1 MTERYVILPL
11 MNKFL
16 AALCAALLVAA
27 AVPAQAVEWTTMGPR
42 AMGMGGAGVAL
53 AQGPLAA
60 YWNPAAL
67 GRATENSYGFA
78 APVSAHGALTGDA
91 VAGAKDL
98 QNAFNTCP
106 GLTAAACN
114 SQIQKAIGE
123 LDNPNNG
130 LRIDGTAGGNI
141 KIGKIDVFANGFL
154 DVGATPLIDKVNT
167 TQATI
172 ANNTSALI
180 VRGARILE
188 LGAGYGHELPFAP
201 GVLVGGDVKYM
212 HALVGVGSYGI
223 VSSIN
228 NTSKSDII
236 NTLKSNESN
245 SSNVGVDAGA
255 LWEVDRTFENAWWSP
270 KVGVTGRNLN
280 NPKFAQPILNTAQGS
295 VGGGRFSVNPTVR
308 MGAAITPLHFWNL
321 AADLDL
327 TNNTTRVDNVKSRQL
342 GLGTEVNV
350 FNRSWINIPLR
361 FGLARNL
368 SASTNMITAGVGLNF
383 LHLMVDISGEASPK
397 RIDTQTQGDSTK
409 IPQEF
414 GASVQLSLLFGGS
427 EEEHASSH
435 RDEQPVPTEK
445 VKTSNDL
452 PPAQTDKVKAD
463 ADKAQQELNKES
475 AQPGK

>member
-1 MTERYVILPL
+1 
-11 MNKFL
+11 MNKSIAF
-16 AALCAALLVAA
+16 LCAALLAA
-27 AVPAQAVEWTTMGPR
+27 PASAVEWTTMGPR

-106 GLTAAACN
+106 GLTPAACN
-114 SQIQKAIGE
+114 SQIQKALGE
-123 LDNPNNG
+123 LGNPNDG
-130 LRIDGTAGGNI
+130 LRIDGSAGGNI

-154 DVGATPLIDKVNT
+154 DVGATPLIDT
-167 TQATI
+167 THVDQSNI
-172 ANNTSALI
+172 NQNTSALI

-245 SSNVGVDAGA
+245 SSNIGVDLGA
-255 LWEVDRTFENAWWSP
+255 LWDVDKTFGNAWWSP
-270 KVGVTGRNLN
+270 KVGLTGRNLN
-280 NPKFAQPILNTAQGS
+280 NPKFAQPLLNTPAGAI
-295 VGGGRFSVNPTVR
+295 GGGRYAVNPTVR

-327 TNNTTRVDNVKSRQL
+327 TNNTTRVSGVKSRQL

-368 SASTNMITAGVGLNF
+368 SASTNMITAGVGVNL
-383 LHLMVDISGEASPK
+383 LHLMIDVSGEASPK
-397 RIDTQTQGDSTK
+397 RIDTQTQGDSSK

-414 GASVQLSLLFGGS
+414 GAAVQISLLFGGS
-427 EEEHASSH
+427 EAEHGH
-435 RDEQPVPTEK
+435 MDRQPVPTEK
-445 VKTSNDL
+445 AMQPASTNEVTPDQVKQN
-452 PPAQTDKVKAD
+452 
-463 ADKAQQELNKES
+463 ADKAQQELNNQTAPAK
-475 AQPGK
+475 K

>member
-1 MTERYVILPL
+1 

-16 AALCAALLVAA
+16 AALCAALLVAS

-67 GRATENSYGFA
+67 GRATENSYGFT
-78 APVSAHGALTGDA
+78 APVSLHGAVTGDA
-91 VAGAKDL
+91 VAGANDL

-106 GLTAAACN
+106 SLSAAACQ
-114 SQIQKAIGE
+114 SQIQKALGE
-123 LDNPNNG
+123 LSNPNDG

-154 DVGATPLIDKVNT
+154 DVGATPLIDNT
-167 TQATI
+167 HVSQGNI
-172 ANNTSALI
+172 SQNTSQLI
-180 VRGARILE
+180 VRGSRILE

-201 GVLVGGDVKYM
+201 GVLVGGDVKFM
-212 HALVGVGSYGI
+212 KALVGLASYGI
-223 VSSIN
+223 VQNIN
-228 NTSKSDII
+228 NSGKSDII
-236 NTLKSNESN
+236 NTLKNNESN
-245 SSNVGVDAGA
+245 SSNVGVDLGA
-255 LWEVDRTFENAWWSP
+255 LWEVDRTFDNAWWSP

-280 NPKFAQPILNTAQGS
+280 NPRFAQPILNTPAGPI
-295 VGGGRFSVNPTVR
+295 GGGRYSVNPTVR
-308 MGAAITPLHFWNL
+308 MGASITPLHFWNL

-368 SASTNMITAGVGLNF
+368 SASTNMITAGVGVNL
-383 LHLMVDISGEASPK
+383 LHLMIDVSGEASPK
-397 RIDTQTQGDSTK
+397 SIDTQTQGDSTK

-414 GASVQLSLLFGGS
+414 GASVSLSLLFGGS
-427 EEEHASSH
+427 EEERAATRH
-435 RDEQPVPTEK
+435 DEQPVPTEK

-475 AQPGK
+475 AQPAGK